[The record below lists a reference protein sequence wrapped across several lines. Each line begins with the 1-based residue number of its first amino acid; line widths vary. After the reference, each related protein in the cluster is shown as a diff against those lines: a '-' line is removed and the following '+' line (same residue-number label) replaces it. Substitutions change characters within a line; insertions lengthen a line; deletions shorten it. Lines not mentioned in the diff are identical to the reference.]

1 MAARLGRVD
10 EKDLGE
16 ARLSPY
22 TVDGAHELP
31 SVRTLREA
39 RKEEKRGTIRGN
51 GATSVFFGRFPERA
65 RSGIKRPP
73 RSTGATHGP
82 VESLH

>member
-31 SVRTLREA
+31 SVIKLREA
-39 RKEEKRGTIRGN
+39 RKEEYWGTIRGN
-51 GATSVFFGRFPERA
+51 GARPSSVVSRKGRDPESSA
-65 RSGIKRPP
+65 LH